1 MTSRPVRPRLAPLPR
16 EAWSEEVRTMIE
28 RTPGG
33 ATEPLNIFTTLV
45 RHPTLVRRWLP
56 FGTMLLT
63 GEQPPRDRELL
74 ILRTAWNCRSEYEW
88 GQHVRIGLAAGL
100 AQEEIDRVPAGPAA
114 PGWSPF
120 DAALL
125 RAADAL
131 PDARDLGVA
140 LLGRAPHLEAQ
151 EKLAERIRAVL
162 GGDLGHP
169 PVVLVALGVL
179 HVVLGELV
187 VPEDGVPVAA
197 DVAHRH
203 LARASS
209 VGVAEGP
216 AGAHGRP
223 RVGAVHP

>member
-63 GEQPPRDRELL
+63 GELPPRDRELL

-100 AQEEIDRVPAGPAA
+100 AQEEIDRVPAGRAGASTPRVLSSGSTSRAKSRMLRSASSTGMPAYLKQA
-114 PGWSPF
+114 TKVSQPTRSRMP
-120 DAALL
+120 AT
-125 RAADAL
+125 
-131 PDARDLGVA
+131 
-140 LLGRAPHLEAQ
+140 
-151 EKLAERIRAVL
+151 LAW
-162 GGDLGHP
+162 HCS
-169 PVVLVALGVL
+169 
-179 HVVLGELV
+179 
-187 VPEDGVPVAA
+187 GVPHTWRLRKNSLSASVPCSAA
-197 DVAHRH
+197 ISDI
-203 LARASS
+203 
-209 VGVAEGP
+209 
-216 AGAHGRP
+216 RP
-223 RVGAVHP
+223 

>member
-1 MTSRPVRPRLAPLPR
+1 MTSRPARPRLAPLPR
-16 EAWSEEVRTMIE
+16 EAWSEDVRTMIE

-45 RHPTLVRRWLP
+45 RHPALVRRWLP

-63 GEQPPRDRELL
+63 GELPPRDRELL

-125 RAADAL
+125 RAADELHA
-131 PDARDLGVA
+131 DACVSDATWAVLA
-140 LLGRAPHLEAQ
+140 GRYAEAQ
-151 EKLAERIRAVL
+151 LIE
-162 GGDLGHP
+162 GC
-169 PVVLVALGVL
+169 
-179 HVVLGELV
+179 
-187 VPEDGVPVAA
+187 VPIMGSMNHAA
-197 DVAHRH
+197 
-203 LARASS
+203 
-209 VGVAEGP
+209 
-216 AGAHGRP
+216 
-223 RVGAVHP
+223 